1 MRGPSKRLGRRGS
14 GLAMLAL
21 MGATAASADPGYV
34 IHNAKI
40 VTVDD
45 KFSIVEAA
53 AVKDGRFVAVGSK
66 ADVLRRA
73 GADARL
79 IDLGGKTVLP
89 GFNDTHN
96 HQLNY
101 GKRFANAIDLTDIHS
116 IADIQRQI
124 AERVKTAKPGE
135 WIIGSRGWWE
145 YDLTDG
151 RLPDRYDLD
160 KVAPNNPV
168 DIPGPHYVIVNSL
181 AMKLAG
187 IGKDTPDPQ
196 GGEIRKDPRTGEPTG
211 LLFDEARG
219 VVRRVQPTATPQ
231 EEVAGVL
238 RMMADNNANGITSIG
253 EPSGSVRDMQTY
265 RDLYDQGKLTTRVD
279 FAFNVNPIQPLE
291 KSEAE
296 IAALGKPGHEFGDG
310 MFRADQLG
318 EVQLDGAELTAF
330 LREPYPDRPDYS
342 GLQKVPTDH
351 YKAFAALAARYGYR
365 LRPHAVGDAAIDE
378 ALEAFEYANSK
389 TDITQRRW
397 MIDHAFLLLPD
408 HYPRV
413 KALGV
418 IINAQYM
425 LNAQLG
431 ALILKAWHRPLA
443 DKMMNYKDW
452 LDAGLMFTNGAD
464 GPVSYHPWP
473 LYQIYGAVTR
483 KTMWGGVLG
492 PDQGITREQAIR
504 AVTSWSAYT
513 SFEEKVKGSIEPGKY
528 ADFVVLSDDVLTVPA
543 EKIKDIK
550 VLATVLGGRPVFGS
564 LASGDVVRTALAEQ
578 DSQ

>member
-1 MRGPSKRLGRRGS
+1 
-14 GLAMLAL
+14 MLAL

-181 AMKLAG
+181 AL
-187 IGKDTPDPQ
+187 
-196 GGEIRKDPRTGEPTG
+196 
-211 LLFDEARG
+211 
-219 VVRRVQPTATPQ
+219 
-231 EEVAGVL
+231 
-238 RMMADNNANGITSIG
+238 
-253 EPSGSVRDMQTY
+253 
-265 RDLYDQGKLTTRVD
+265 
-279 FAFNVNPIQPLE
+279 
-291 KSEAE
+291 
-296 IAALGKPGHEFGDG
+296 
-310 MFRADQLG
+310 
-318 EVQLDGAELTAF
+318 
-330 LREPYPDRPDYS
+330 
-342 GLQKVPTDH
+342 
-351 YKAFAALAARYGYR
+351 
-365 LRPHAVGDAAIDE
+365 
-378 ALEAFEYANSK
+378 
-389 TDITQRRW
+389 
-397 MIDHAFLLLPD
+397 
-408 HYPRV
+408 
-413 KALGV
+413 
-418 IINAQYM
+418 
-425 LNAQLG
+425 
-431 ALILKAWHRPLA
+431 
-443 DKMMNYKDW
+443 
-452 LDAGLMFTNGAD
+452 
-464 GPVSYHPWP
+464 
-473 LYQIYGAVTR
+473 
-483 KTMWGGVLG
+483 
-492 PDQGITREQAIR
+492 
-504 AVTSWSAYT
+504 
-513 SFEEKVKGSIEPGKY
+513 
-528 ADFVVLSDDVLTVPA
+528 
-543 EKIKDIK
+543 
-550 VLATVLGGRPVFGS
+550 
-564 LASGDVVRTALAEQ
+564 
-578 DSQ
+578 